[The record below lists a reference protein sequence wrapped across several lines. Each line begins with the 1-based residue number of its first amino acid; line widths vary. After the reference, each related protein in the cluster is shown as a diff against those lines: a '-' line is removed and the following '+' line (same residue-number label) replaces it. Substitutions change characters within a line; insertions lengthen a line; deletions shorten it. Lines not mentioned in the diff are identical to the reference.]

1 MTTPCGFEIVRG
13 QAIPELNC
21 HATLYRHV
29 RTGAELLAVTNDD
42 ENKAFGVAF
51 RTLPPDDTGVPHI
64 LEHAVLGGSRKY
76 PVKEPFVQ
84 LLKSSLATFI
94 NAMTFPDKTVY
105 PVASQNLQDLYNL
118 VDVYLD
124 AVFDPLLL
132 EETFQQEGWHHELD
146 GPQAALA
153 YRGVVFNEMK
163 GAMARPEAVQAREAE
178 RVLFPDNA
186 YGRASGGLPERI
198 PDLTYEQFVAFYRT
212 YYHPSNARFFLY
224 GDLPV
229 DEMLCRI
236 DARLAGFER
245 AEVPAGIALQAAPA
259 SAARVT
265 APYVAGAL
273 AATSPADRPR
283 AYVTVSWVMGPQD
296 DPVEVMSADI
306 LSYILTGSRASP
318 LRKALVESGLGE
330 DVTAVHL
337 SGLRQIG
344 FSSGLKG
351 VTPENAA
358 RVEPLILETLEALAR
373 DGIDPEMVAAA
384 MNTMEFGL
392 RENDAFGG
400 QRGISLM
407 LFALATWL
415 HDGDPFSLLAFEA
428 PLAAVKANLAA
439 DPRYF
444 EAMVRRCLL
453 DNPHRVTVTLLPDPD
468 LRSRQDAEERG
479 RLERTRA
486 ALSDAEVAAL
496 VEQTAAFKAKQQ
508 QADSPEALATLPA
521 LRRSDLERII
531 RTIPLEEE
539 RHADVP
545 VLVHGLP
552 TNGIVYLDLGFN
564 LRGLDPQ
571 DLPLLTV
578 FGRALLEMGTE
589 RQDYARLAMRIGR
602 ETGGLHPSTYVS
614 EAREGLAPPAYLFL
628 RGKVM
633 APQAPQ
639 LLAILSDVLLTGR
652 LDDRD
657 RFRQIVLESKA
668 RRESSLLS
676 RGNGFAAGRLAAHFT
691 EAGWIDE
698 QIGGVAGLQAVR
710 DLADAVEH
718 DWPSV
723 LARLVRVRAA
733 LVRRAAIVAN
743 VTLEPD
749 AQPAFMPALADL
761 LASLPE
767 GGVLRPASW
776 APPALP
782 LREGFTVPSQV
793 NYVGKAAVL
802 HRAGRPLHGS
812 VLAIN
817 AYLNTTWLW
826 EKVRAQG
833 GAYGAHGGL
842 DLLSGLYTY
851 TSYRDPNVLRTL
863 DNYDGTPHF
872 LRSLAP
878 DDDEVT
884 KAVIAATGKLDRHQL
899 PAAKGFTSLSR
910 VLTGRTDAW
919 RQQLRDELLSTT
931 SAHFGAFADALE
943 EVARAGHVVALGSG
957 QALQAAEAER
967 PGLWGSVTAL
977 L

>member
-1 MTTPCGFEIVRG
+1 MTTHYGFELLRG
-13 QAIPELNC
+13 QTIPELNC

-42 ENKAFGVAF
+42 ENKAFGVVF

-94 NAMTFPDKTVY
+94 NAMTYPDKTVY

-118 VDVYLD
+118 IDVYLD
-124 AVFDPLLL
+124 AVFDPLLS
-132 EETFQQEGWHHELD
+132 EETFQQEGWHYELD
-146 GPQAALA
+146 DPSAPLA

-163 GAMARPEAVQAREAE
+163 GAMARPEAVQARETE

-229 DEMLCRI
+229 DEMLRRI
-236 DARLAGFER
+236 DARLAGFDR
-245 AEVPAGIALQAAPA
+245 AEVPGGIALQAAPA
-259 SAARVT
+259 AAASVT

-273 AATSPADRPR
+273 VAASAAGRPR
-283 AYVTVSWVMGPQD
+283 AYVTVSWVMMPLD
-296 DPVEVMSADI
+296 DPTEALAADI

-318 LRKALVESGLGE
+318 LRRALVESGLGE
-330 DVTAVHL
+330 DVTSVGM
-337 SGLRQIG
+337 SELRQIT
-344 FSSGLKG
+344 FSAGLKG
-351 VTPENAA
+351 VVPENAPK
-358 RVEPLILETLEALAR
+358 VEPLILATLETLAR
-373 DGIDPEMVAAA
+373 EGVDPEMVAAA
-384 MNTMEFGL
+384 MNTAEFSL

-407 LFALATWL
+407 LRALATWL
-415 HDGDPFSLLAFEA
+415 HDRDPFGLLAFEA
-428 PLAAVKANLAA
+428 PLAALKANLTA

-444 EAMVRRCLL
+444 EAMISRYLL

-468 LRSRQDAEERG
+468 LRSRQDAEERE

-486 ALSDAEVAAL
+486 ALSDAEIAAL
-496 VEQTAAFKAKQQ
+496 VEQTAAFKAQQ
-508 QADSPEALATLPA
+508 ERADSPEALATLPA
-521 LRRSDLERII
+521 LRRSDLDRAV

-545 VLVHGLP
+545 VLVHPLP

-614 EAREGLAPPAYLFL
+614 DAREGLAPPAYLFL

-639 LLAILSDVLLTGR
+639 LLAILSDVLLAGR

-676 RGNGFAAGRLAAHFT
+676 RGNSFAAGRLAAHFT

-698 QIGGVAGLQAVR
+698 QLGGLAGLEAVR
-710 DLADAVEH
+710 GLAAAVEQ
-718 DWPSV
+718 DWPAV
-723 LARLVRVRAA
+723 LARLARVRAA
-733 LVRRAAIVAN
+733 LLRRAAMVVN
-743 VTLEPD
+743 VTLEPE
-749 AQPAFMPALADL
+749 ARASFLPGLAAL
-761 LASLPE
+761 LAALPE

-776 APPALP
+776 ERPALP

-793 NYVGKAAVL
+793 NYVGKAASL
-802 HRAGRPLHGS
+802 LGAPYELHGS
-812 VLAIN
+812 ALAI
-817 AYLNTTWLW
+817 ATYLNTTWLW

-842 DLLSGLYTY
+842 DLLSGLFTY

-863 DNYDGTPHF
+863 DNYDGTPQF
-872 LRSLAP
+872 LRGAAP

-884 KAVIAATGKLDRHQL
+884 KAVIAATGRLDTYQL
-899 PAAKGFTSLSR
+899 PAAKGFTSLTR
-910 VLTGRTDAW
+910 VLTGRTDTW
-919 RQQLRDELLSTT
+919 RQQVRDELLGTAP
-931 SAHFGAFADALE
+931 AHFTAFADALE
-943 EVARAGHVVALGSG
+943 AVRREGHVVALGSD

-967 PGLWGSVTAL
+967 PGLWESLTAL